1 MRVALWAFLLAVTWT
16 IAVTIVARSPGFHS
30 TPGMW
35 TGVFGFPGVVVAS
48 WVRPYLGS
56 NIHDRLGYAVMFVVN
71 WAFYCTVIQG
81 VISFKDFFGSNP
93 RESAQVGRDRTDRSS
108 PK

>member
-16 IAVTIVARSPGFHS
+16 VAVTIVARSPGFHS

-35 TGVFGFPGVVVAS
+35 TGVFGLPGVVAAS
-48 WVRPYLGS
+48 WVRPYLGR
-56 NIHDRLGYAVMFVVN
+56 NAHDRLGYAVMFLVN

-81 VISFKDFFGSNP
+81 VISFRHFFSANP
-93 RESAQVGRDRTDRSS
+93 NVAGQTSGGPSQRSA

>member
-1 MRVALWAFLLAVTWT
+1 MRVALWAFLLAVAWT

-35 TGVFGFPGVVVAS
+35 TGVFGLPGVVVAS
-48 WVRPYLGS
+48 WVRPYLGR
-56 NIHDRLGYAVMFVVN
+56 NPCDRLGYAVMFLVN

-81 VISFKDFFGSNP
+81 VISFRYFFSANP
-93 RESAQVGRDRTDRSS
+93 NVRRQTNGDTSQRGS

>member
-1 MRVALWAFLLAVTWT
+1 MKVALWAFFLAVTWT

-56 NIHDRLGYAVMFVVN
+56 NPHERLGDAVMFLVN

-81 VISFKDFFGSNP
+81 VISFKYVFSANP
-93 RESAQVGRDRTDRSS
+93 RNSAHGSGDPFRRGT

>member
-1 MRVALWAFLLAVTWT
+1 MRIVLWAFLLAVTWT

-35 TGVFGFPGVVVAS
+35 TGVFGLPGVVVAS
-48 WVRPYLGS
+48 WVRPYLGR
-56 NIHDRLGYAVMFVVN
+56 NPHDRLGYAVMFLVN

-81 VISFKDFFGSNP
+81 VISFKYFFGVNP
-93 RESAQVGRDRTDRSS
+93 RESTQSGGDREGRS
-108 PK
+108 PSK

>member
-1 MRVALWAFLLAVTWT
+1 MRVAFWAFLLAVLWT
-16 IAVTIVARSPGFHS
+16 VAVIIVARSPGFHS

-35 TGVFGFPGVVVAS
+35 TGVFGLPGVVVAS

-56 NIHDRLGYAVMFVVN
+56 NPHDRMGYAVMFLVN
-71 WAFYCTVIQG
+71 WGFYCTVIQG
-81 VISFKDFFGSNP
+81 MISFKYFFSANP
-93 RESAQVGRDRTDRSS
+93 NVTGQTSGNPSRRTT